1 MPETETTNDAPS
13 ARRKTIKIHGIY
25 GVLPLGII
33 VNHEISSGAKVYF
46 SFLFS
51 VSFTNDGVSWYSQEK
66 AAEILG
72 LSRWSIMRYALELKK
87 NGLIDRVK
95 RDRLYYTRLRI
106 ETFGETICSKSATY
120 KVADLQHGMLQI
132 CHTNDSKEGDQ
143 MNENGVGLPREV
155 PHRPDPSSIIDCASK
170 ASKLSR
176 EAKDKIA
183 RKKFAREQEISTS
196 GTLPLDRW
204 RGTAFYKYLMALCAK
219 HSIPV
224 GDVIEHSK
232 SPPERYAHVMNE
244 VLASCESRQLS
255 KQDLAHMFEGLT
267 SEWKCGASGSFS
279 KDGKLSVYA
288 LRNKIDRLVSMYG
301 PKVASVPE
309 IPIEG
314 MKPIFV
320 DKNEDPVKKEDCA

>member
-1 MPETETTNDAPS
+1 M
-13 ARRKTIKIHGIY
+13 KGLYGI
-25 GVLPLGII
+25 LPLGVI
-33 VNHEISSGAKVYF
+33 VNRELSDGSKVYLA
-46 SFLFS
+46 FLFS
-51 VSFTNDGVSWYSQEK
+51 VSFSNDGVSWYSQEK
-66 AAEILG
+66 AGEMLG
-72 LSRWSIMRYALELKK
+72 VSRWSISRYAEELTKHGIIDRINK
-87 NGLIDRVK
+87 NGLYLTRI
-95 RDRLYYTRLRI
+95 RLEI
-106 ETFGETICSKSATY
+106 FGSNPSLKEIFHCGKSATSN
-120 KVADLQHGMLQI
+120 VADLQHGMLQT

-143 MNENGVGLPREV
+143 MNENGVGLPSEV

-183 RKKFAREQEISTS
+183 RKKFAKEQQISTS

-267 SEWKCGASGSFS
+267 SEWTCGASGSFS
-279 KDGKLSVYA
+279 GDGKLYINS
-288 LRNKIDRLVSMYG
+288 LRNKIDRLIAMYG
-301 PKVASVPE
+301 PKTRSVPE

-320 DKNEDPVKKEDCA
+320 DRNEDPVKKEDRS